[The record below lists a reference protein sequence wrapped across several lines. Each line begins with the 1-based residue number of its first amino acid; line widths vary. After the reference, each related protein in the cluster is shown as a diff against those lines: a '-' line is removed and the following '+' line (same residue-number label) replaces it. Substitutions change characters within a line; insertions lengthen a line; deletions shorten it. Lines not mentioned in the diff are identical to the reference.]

1 VNRVWIAGL
10 CCHVFFYA
18 FAQQK
23 IPPLERVISI
33 TVAEEPL
40 DEVLKKISQQGGVS
54 FSYSSKIFDTK
65 RIVSLSVTNKTVR
78 ETMELIFHGGVQYK
92 QKSNYVII
100 TRASADEV
108 LVSGYIV
115 DEATGKRLKEVSIYD
130 PVSLRS
136 AVTDEY
142 GFFEMPI
149 EKPSAEQLKLAIKKS
164 NYTDTLVVVPARR
177 SSFQNISLNFES
189 EKWKAFTDSVNSKMN
204 RLWMWTKRSVASINL
219 QNIRDTLHRTWQVS
233 FLPFIGTN
241 HTMSGNV
248 VNDYSLNILG
258 GFSGG
263 TAVAEFGGLFNIDR
277 GHVHHAQVAGIF
289 NVNGGKTNG
298 IQFAGMINATLDSVY
313 AIQAA
318 GLINANQAYSKGVQ
332 LAGISNVNLDS
343 YHGPQ
348 LAGLFN
354 FTLRKLEG
362 AQVAGL
368 FNVAVGTAHGAQVAG
383 LFNVEAGTIHGAQ
396 VSSLL
401 NMAWTVE
408 GTQVG
413 FLNVTD
419 SITGIPV
426 GFLSFVNKGYHSVEL
441 SADEIFPVNVA
452 LRTGVRKFYNIVT
465 AGVLPERADTTTWSF
480 GYGVGTLPKLTKR
493 LSLNIDLTANQ
504 VVKGN
509 VEKLNLVNKLYLG
522 VDYRVRKKFSLT
534 AGATVN
540 VRVFDAKFTNYPK
553 LFYAYKPTLL
563 MDYNDSLTGVQMW
576 WGGKIGLRFL

>member
-563 MDYNDSLTGVQMW
+563 RDYNDSLTGVQMW

>member
-33 TVAEEPL
+33 SVAEEPL
-40 DEVLKKISQQGGVS
+40 GEVLKKISQQGGFS

-65 RIVSLSVTNKTVR
+65 RIVTLSVTNKTVR

-465 AGVLPERADTTTWSF
+465 AGVLPERADTTTWYF

-540 VRVFDAKFTNYPK
+540 VRVFDAKFTNYPE

>member
-1 VNRVWIAGL
+1 
-10 CCHVFFYA
+10 
-18 FAQQK
+18 
-23 IPPLERVISI
+23 
-33 TVAEEPL
+33 
-40 DEVLKKISQQGGVS
+40 
-54 FSYSSKIFDTK
+54 
-65 RIVSLSVTNKTVR
+65 
-78 ETMELIFHGGVQYK
+78 MELIFHGGVQYK

-465 AGVLPERADTTTWSF
+465 AGVLPERADTTTWYF

-540 VRVFDAKFTNYPK
+540 VRVFDAKFTNYPE